1 MTSLNQT
8 CADIKTY
15 LEKNKQ
21 DNLHRNVKFS
31 KIPTDDLDV
40 LFSYFSTNLV
50 CKLFGGNLHQQTK
63 QFNARLQ
70 EKAADE
76 EIDGESSLVEYDP
89 AGIGDH
95 MYAERVRQKV
105 IHSLEKVI
113 DQSAASVSHNQ
124 YVQAAKALLDI
135 AEKTKLGSA
144 EVMVAYE
151 NQLLVLAEHLVE
163 NFLPKLGQ
171 LIKQELRDI
180 ENSVVKKML
189 ETADP
194 ENDQIKTWKEAI
206 DRAVRVFEL
215 KRYELLLAETM
226 TLSERVSEA
235 FGFTKDLID
244 NYKMTSE
251 IRIEDKDTAKL
262 NEHIGKRK

>member
-70 EKAADE
+70 EKAANE

-135 AEKTKLGSA
+135 AEKTKLDAA

-151 NQLLVLAEHLVE
+151 DQLLVLAEHLVE
-163 NFLPKLGQ
+163 TFLPELGQ
-171 LIKQELRDI
+171 LIKQEFRDVGDAI
-180 ENSVVKKML
+180 VRKML
-189 ETADP
+189 ETSEP
-194 ENDQIKTWKEAI
+194 EDGQIKIWKDEI
-206 DRAVRVFEL
+206 DRVVRSFGL

-226 TLSERVSEA
+226 TLSERVSAA
-235 FGFTKDLID
+235 FDFGKDLIE
-244 NYKMTSE
+244 NYKVTSE
-251 IRIEDKDTAKL
+251 ITIENKGTAKL
-262 NEHIGKRK
+262 KEHIGKRK